1 MTMTNLNRL
10 RNSIFGSLNLVERV
24 AEQLPGGGLLF
35 GVLDDLLGVRQLV
48 AVAALRDATE
58 HVLEPDR

>member
-1 MTMTNLNRL
+1 MTNLNRL

-24 AEQLPGGGLLF
+24 AEQLSGGGLLF